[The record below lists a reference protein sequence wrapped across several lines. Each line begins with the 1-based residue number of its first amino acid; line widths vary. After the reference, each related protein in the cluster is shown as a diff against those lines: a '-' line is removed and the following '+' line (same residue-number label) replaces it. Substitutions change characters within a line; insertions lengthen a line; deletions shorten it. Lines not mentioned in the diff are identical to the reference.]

1 MPPPSLTSSSTRF
14 RVGLFVFLL
23 AVSLSLTYRFAPS
36 FSSRR
41 SIFPNGKTRPSEY
54 VIDVDVEKLR
64 GQTGKR
70 IAIVGAGAS
79 GSAAAF
85 FLRRAANV
93 VERRAGLAESSLI
106 SDIIV
111 YEKEGYVGGRMY
123 SLHVVP
129 NTHV

>member
-1 MPPPSLTSSSTRF
+1 M
-14 RVGLFVFLL
+14 
-23 AVSLSLTYRFAPS
+23 
-36 FSSRR
+36 
-41 SIFPNGKTRPSEY
+41 
-54 VIDVDVEKLR
+54 EKLR

>member
-14 RVGLFVFLL
+14 RVGFFVLLL
-23 AVSLSLTYRFAPS
+23 AVSLSLTYHFTPS
-36 FSSRR
+36 FTSHR
-41 SIFPNGKTRPSEY
+41 SISPNEQTGSSEY
-54 VIDVDVEKLR
+54 IIDVDAEELR
-64 GQTGKR
+64 GQNGKR

-79 GSAAAF
+79 GSSAAF

-93 VERRAGLAESSLI
+93 VERRAGLGESSLI

-123 SLHVVP
+123 SLHVAP
-129 NTHV
+129 NTYV